1 MTCRFVV
8 NTLLR
13 CATLLSNNFGK
24 EKIYETILGFIVY
37 FNKKMSKYHF
47 TWVTNECIFV
57 KHKVLIHANKCSRE
71 THFDSFNFKL
81 NFNIIKHV
89 RWGFFSEFLNMF
101 KFIVVH
107 IFVKAIVFDFLS
119 FNFITNKHI
128 ILKKSK
134 NIWNLKGH
142 CHNFGPILFF
152 CFYHL
157 QCLRNAF
164 K

>member
-8 NTLLR
+8 NTLLH

-71 THFDSFNFKL
+71 IHFDSFNFKL

-89 RWGFFSEFLNMF
+89 RWVFFQSSLICSNLSLSIFSSKQSFSIFFL
-101 KFIVVH
+101 
-107 IFVKAIVFDFLS
+107 L
-119 FNFITNKHI
+119 T
-128 ILKKSK
+128 L
-134 NIWNLKGH
+134 
-142 CHNFGPILFF
+142 
-152 CFYHL
+152 
-157 QCLRNAF
+157 
-164 K
+164 

>member
-8 NTLLR
+8 NTLLH

-47 TWVTNECIFV
+47 TLVTNECIFV

-71 THFDSFNFKL
+71 IHFDSFNFKL

-89 RWGFFSEFLNMF
+89 RWGFYSEFRNMF
-101 KFIVVH
+101 KFTVVH

-119 FNFITNKHI
+119 FNFIYIIYYI
-128 ILKKSK
+128 ILYK
-134 NIWNLKGH
+134 IYLWLI
-142 CHNFGPILFF
+142 NFRRRGIAG
-152 CFYHL
+152 YEIH
-157 QCLRNAF
+157 
-164 K
+164 